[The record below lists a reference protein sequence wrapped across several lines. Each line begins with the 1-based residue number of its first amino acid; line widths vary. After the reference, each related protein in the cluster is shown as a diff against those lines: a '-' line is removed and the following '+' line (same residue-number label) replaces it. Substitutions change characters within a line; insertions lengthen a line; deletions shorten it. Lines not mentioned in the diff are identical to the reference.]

1 MATTSEVKTGLDL
14 VAERIA
20 TQRAVV
26 DKAKANAQ
34 SASDALAAIPTDF
47 ADLIATIDAYTG
59 ADEFETLAQAEKARL
74 TTEFNALKTEAD
86 TIAAV

>member
-20 TQRAVV
+20 AQRAVV
-26 DKAKANAQ
+26 NKAKSNAQ
-34 SASDALAAIPTDF
+34 QASDALAAIPTDF

-74 TTEFNALKTEAD
+74 QAEFTALKNEAD